1 MVSPR
6 TIAAAALVALL
17 IIAVALA
24 ARAREGLLGGL
35 WVGDPS
41 FLASADL
48 SAFYLYIGPPSA
60 GPLRPRHRGYLVMV
74 GADGGVISNQDI
86 DLKYGGAWRRGASAL
101 GGLLLPGGG
110 TYRLQDVAVAYGDAP
125 AMPETVSLAVDPR
138 AGSLTVHRDGEV
150 YAFLY
155 RDNEASA
162 AADAQYRAGGA

>member
-1 MVSPR
+1 MMAFEDQNSSSCFLGFPR
-6 TIAAAALVALL
+6 SGQSSRSAAN
-17 IIAVALA
+17 
-24 ARAREGLLGGL
+24 
-35 WVGDPS
+35 
-41 FLASADL
+41 
-48 SAFYLYIGPPSA
+48 
-60 GPLRPRHRGYLVMV
+60 H
-74 GADGGVISNQDI
+74 QDI